1 MDQKMWSPR
10 WRARCSHNWPQ
21 LVVARHIVTFF
32 EQDPIGIDSLLEEL
46 SIQDFVVSEDSHLD
60 NLKIVITGSFENFS
74 RDELKQ
80 LIKQRGG
87 IPSSAVSS
95 KTDFLIIGENAGS
108 KLKKATEFGI
118 ELITEDKLDDFLKL

>member
-1 MDQKMWSPR
+1 MR
-10 WRARCSHNWPQ
+10 
-21 LVVARHIVTFF
+21 F
-32 EQDPIGIDSLLEEL
+32 DSGSRIL
-46 SIQDFVVSEDSHLD
+46 ITGG
-60 NLKIVITGSFENFS
+60 TGSFGKAFIAETLQRFPSLKRLVIYS

-95 KTDFLIIGENAGS
+95 KTDYLIIGENAGS

-118 ELITEDKLDDFLKL
+118 ELITEDKLSDFLKL

>member
-1 MDQKMWSPR
+1 MKNLGWQDFDALMQMD
-10 WRARCSHNWPQ
+10 NIGE
-21 LVVARHIVTFF
+21 VVARHIVTFF
-32 EQDPIGIDSLLEEL
+32 EQDPIGINSLLEEL

-95 KTDFLIIGENAGS
+95 KTDYLIIGENAGS

-118 ELITEDKLDDFLKL
+118 ELITEDKLSDFLKL